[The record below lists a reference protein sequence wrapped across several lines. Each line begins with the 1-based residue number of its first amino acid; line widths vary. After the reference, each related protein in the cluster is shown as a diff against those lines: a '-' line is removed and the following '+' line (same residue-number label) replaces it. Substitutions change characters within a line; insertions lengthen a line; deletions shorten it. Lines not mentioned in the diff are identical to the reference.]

1 MANVQERN
9 NAARGPAGGAEG
21 RARPTGQVH
30 PAARQQALLT
40 PGQTEGV
47 ILRMAGVLSADMA
60 GHPQVRA
67 KHLAYVTGALH
78 LAVALGALTDAR
90 AVAVRQAAVDLFD
103 GAPRSGSVRAGAADP
118 AFAALVATVRRN
130 GGASMNEPLP
140 LAELPPSKAAHMLA
154 RLIASGVVDGGDVTG
169 FHRATK
175 GDC

>member
-1 MANVQERN
+1 
-9 NAARGPAGGAEG
+9 
-21 RARPTGQVH
+21 
-30 PAARQQALLT
+30 
-40 PGQTEGV
+40 
-47 ILRMAGVLSADMA
+47 MA

-103 GAPRSGSVRAGAADP
+103 GAPRSGSPCAGAADP
-118 AFAALVATVRRN
+118 AFAALVTTVRRH

-140 LAELPPSKAAHMLA
+140 MAELSPSNAAHMLA
-154 RLIASGVVDGGDVTG
+154 RLIATGVVDGGDVTG